1 MVFWSLLY
9 LMVQKINLTFWLWML
24 QLLQR
29 LIDHI
34 YLITYPGWLMACIF
48 QGNDEDVDI

>member
-34 YLITYPGWLMACIF
+34 YLIIYPSHSVVSLF
-48 QGNDEDVDI
+48 EGNDEDVDI